1 MSTFTLVQP
10 RARRREWELCR
21 GDEVRAVLR
30 LSTFRSGAEAE
41 AAGRPLEIEQRGWW
55 RPEYVVSDG
64 RTDEAVARLRRNELE
79 LGGRTLT
86 WKRSRFVDEDGEP
99 LVAVKIRSGFVR
111 SSGEVT
117 VASAVPEQDALVMA
131 LLAMYLIL
139 RRNAAAVAGATAA
152 VTATGA

>member
-10 RARRREWELCR
+10 RVRRREWELRR

-55 RPEYVVSDG
+55 RPELVVRDASTGEDVG
-64 RTDEAVARLRRNELE
+64 RLRRNELD
-79 LGGRTLT
+79 LGGQTFK
-86 WKRSRFVDEDGEP
+86 WKRSAFVDGNGEP
-99 LVAVKIRSGFVR
+99 FVAVKIRSGFAR

-117 VASAVPEQDALVMA
+117 LAAAVPEPDALVMA
-131 LLAMYLIL
+131 LLAVYLIL
-139 RRNAAAVAGATAA
+139 RKRAAAAAGATAA
-152 VTATGA
+152 AGAVSV